1 MRRRTRGGRNI
12 PTLTRR
18 VTRRKQSAN
27 LALKAKEKANELIYK
42 IQGLTSSKAK
52 FKKAIFDI
60 LKVQQQ
66 PRNLD
71 DYIRSV
77 KFRLDEILK
86 NPSEYLDQSTNDLT
100 RLSEYADKL
109 SKNTH
114 DALNLS
120 TKTPLSNRPNQID
133 NEEANRTMKHI
144 QERTKENMSAQPSA
158 SPNILLEKMNLAVQ
172 IAHAMEY
179 ITYLFVVQN
188 ETIEKPISLQVRS
201 ILEKSII
208 KSKQDIRPFVAIE
221 SRNDSSTEIRK
232 LLHVDPIDAEK
243 KTGGIYAIFYWL
255 VNATYTAWNTAIDA
269 AKEYNR
275 LSPENFFTTI
285 SLFEV
290 HCHSSQYNLY
300 LRIPIGT
307 LFNTKNAPIPLGA
320 IRFFKD
326 TLLQWKHAEQ
336 QYKPEPS
343 ALLRFYLKKQIRLKF
358 VKWLIVNHLNDRNS
372 TKDYSPLFQDFDQ
385 EVRETEEWLQ
395 AHDPNRPVRP
405 QGFVQSEVAR
415 IEQLPASS
423 AAAASASVASSSA
436 ASPAAPVKQHMKV
449 AAKPA
454 PTKWNRSM
462 YAPRLEQEKATAQ
475 AAAKAA
481 AMSTK
486 KM

>member
-133 NEEANRTMKHI
+133 NEEANRIMKHI
-144 QERTKENMSAQPSA
+144 QERTKENMSVQPSA

-179 ITYLFVVQN
+179 ITYLFVVQKSV
-188 ETIEKPISLQVRS
+188 IEKPISLQVRS

-208 KSKQDIRPFVAIE
+208 KSKQDIRPFVEIE

-232 LLHVDPIDAEK
+232 LLHVDRIDAEK
-243 KTGGIYAIFYWL
+243 KTGGIFAIFYWL

-275 LSPENFFTTI
+275 LSPESFFTTI
-285 SLFEV
+285 SLYEV

-307 LFNTKNAPIPLGA
+307 LFNTKNAPIPLEA

-326 TLLQWKHAEQ
+326 TLLQWKRAEQ

-395 AHDPNRPVRP
+395 AHDPNRPVQPVRP

-415 IEQLPASS
+415 IEQLPAPS
-423 AAAASASVASSSA
+423 AASAALVS
-436 ASPAAPVKQHMKV
+436 APVRPSPMKV
-449 AAKPA
+449 APKPA
-454 PTKWNRSM
+454 RPSTGFNPNAYR
-462 YAPRLEQEKATAQ
+462 
-475 AAAKAA
+475 AAIHAREGLPP
-481 AMSTK
+481 K
-486 KM
+486 K